1 METKQTS
8 TTGKTSDVRL
18 RFNLKQM
25 KDKDKLT
32 QIMLV
37 TMVNKHRIRVYTQL
51 RIEPKYWDKKSYRCV
66 ADFPISMRERKKLAQ
81 INKMLNEVESS
92 VYQADEKLAESGKY
106 LTVQVIRKSIIERKS
121 KEKTVSHPISF
132 MYQQVDEYL
141 DNMNRRG
148 KRGIASTQR
157 TYLTALKRLKSFCQ
171 QQNYTLHTFEDFDN
185 KFFTAFANYLYSN
198 TYQKGSEK
206 KQYTQNTVVNTLKVI
221 KNLLHRAYDSE
232 VTDNNYF
239 TKVQTVLSSDVSEQ
253 VYLNEKEIRK
263 LSQMKLLSVQEQHV
277 RDMFIIACYTALRI
291 SDIQKLN
298 NADIRNNHI
307 ILYQTKTKE
316 RVEIPILKEIA
327 PLIDHYQKT
336 GFPSIQICKANA
348 IIKELAKRCGICET
362 ISHKEHRGGTVHIQ
376 SQPKWSMI
384 SFHTARR
391 SCITNLYKRGYP
403 VNYIMTLSGHRSVQ
417 AFQRYMRA
425 SNKEVM
431 DSFMKLLKKDK
442 AL

>member
-8 TTGKTSDVRL
+8 TTGKSSDVRL

-25 KDKDKLT
+25 KDKDKPT

-37 TMVNKHRIRVYTQL
+37 TMVNKQRIRVYTKL
-51 RIEPKYWDKKSYRCV
+51 RIEPKYWDRKKYRCA
-66 ADFPISMRERKKLAQ
+66 ADFPISLREKKKLSQVNQ
-81 INKMLNEVESS
+81 ILNEVESS

-106 LTVQVIRKSIIERKS
+106 LTLQVIRKAIDDKAT
-121 KEKTVSHPISF
+121 KESLASHPIAF
-132 MYQQVDEYL
+132 MHQQVDEYL
-141 DNMNRRG
+141 QSLNRRG
-148 KRGIASTQR
+148 KKGIASTQR
-157 TYLTALKRLKSFCQ
+157 TYHTALKRLTLFCRH
-171 QQNYTLHTFEDFDN
+171 QNYTLHSFEDFDN

-206 KQYTQNTVVNTLKVI
+206 KQYTQNTIINTLKVI

-232 VTDNNYF
+232 MTDNNYF
-239 TKVQTVLSSDVSEQ
+239 TKVQTVLSSDVTEQ

-263 LSQMKLLSVQEQHV
+263 LSQMKLISVQEQHV

-298 NADIRNNHI
+298 NAEIRNGNI
-307 ILYQTKTKE
+307 TLYQTKTKE

-327 PLIDHYQKT
+327 PLIVHYQKK
-336 GFPSIQICKANA
+336 GFPSIQICKANT
-348 IIKELAKRCGICET
+348 IIKELAQRCGICET
-362 ISHKEHRGGTVHIQ
+362 ICHKEHRGGSVHIQ

-425 SNKEVM
+425 NNKELM
-431 DSFMKLLKKDK
+431 DSFMKLLKKDR